1 MIVRKM
7 NINEIYIKIQFCNCY
22 FNKSIEVKKKENLE
36 TKNISFDQKSY
47 KNLVIYFTRYVHNK
61 SIKIL
66 RLHYDELVGKT
77 EELEVKKN

>member
-7 NINEIYIKIQFCNCY
+7 NINEIDIKIQFCNCY
-22 FNKSIEVKKKENLE
+22 FNKSIEVKKKEKLE
-36 TKNISFDQKSY
+36 TKIISFDQKSY

>member
-7 NINEIYIKIQFCNCY
+7 NINEIDIKIQFCNCY
-22 FNKSIEVKKKENLE
+22 FNKSIEVKKKEKLE

>member
-7 NINEIYIKIQFCNCY
+7 NFNEIDIKIQFCNCY
-22 FNKSIEVKKKENLE
+22 FNKSIEVKKKEKLE

>member
-22 FNKSIEVKKKENLE
+22 FNKSIEVKKKEKLE